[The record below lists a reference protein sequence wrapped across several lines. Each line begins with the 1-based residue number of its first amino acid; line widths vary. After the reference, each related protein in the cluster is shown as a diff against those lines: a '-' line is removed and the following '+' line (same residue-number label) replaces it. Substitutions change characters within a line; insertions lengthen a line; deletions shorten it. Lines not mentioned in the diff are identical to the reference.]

1 MMDPV
6 SDFLLGSTILNEEG
20 TVLGLAGLGKET
32 GVAVS
37 PLLGAIQGDGAVP
50 FCTVK

>member
-1 MMDPV
+1 MVDPV

-20 TVLGLAGLGKET
+20 TVLGLGLGKET